1 MTVAERIRK
10 RIKSIPERTPFG
22 YTQLDIEPDNFYTVA
37 KVLERLQKQGVIKRA
52 AKGIFYKPKL
62 SIFGEL
68 GLDYDALL
76 NSYLFKNEKRIGY
89 VTGTTIYNELNL
101 TTQIPNVTKIATR
114 TENVR
119 RIKTNSFRVK
129 IVKPNTEITEEN
141 YQLLSLLDALKDFKK
156 IPDLDKKSGI
166 TILSNKLK
174 ELNAV
179 QTNLFIKCALKYPP
193 RVRAFTGALLE
204 NINVSDNLYLL
215 KKSLNPLS
223 EYEYGVENI
232 LSTAKNWN
240 IK

>member
-22 YTQLDIEPDNFYTVA
+22 YTQLNIESENFYTAA
-37 KVLERLQKQGVIKRA
+37 KVLERLQKQGVIKKVT
-52 AKGIFYKPKL
+52 KGVFYKPKL

-76 NSYLFKNEKRIGY
+76 DSYLFKNKKRIGY
-89 VTGTTIYNELNL
+89 VTGATIYNELNL
-101 TTQIPNVTKIATR
+101 TTQIPNVTKIAT
-114 TENVR
+114 TTKSVR
-119 RIKTNSFRVK
+119 QIKINSFQIK
-129 IVKPNTEITEEN
+129 IVKSNTEITEEN

-179 QTNLFIKCALKYPP
+179 QTNLLIKCALKYPP

-204 NINVSDNLYLL
+204 NINASNNLSLL
-215 KKSLNPLS
+215 KRSLNPFS
-223 EYEYGVENI
+223 EYKYGIESI